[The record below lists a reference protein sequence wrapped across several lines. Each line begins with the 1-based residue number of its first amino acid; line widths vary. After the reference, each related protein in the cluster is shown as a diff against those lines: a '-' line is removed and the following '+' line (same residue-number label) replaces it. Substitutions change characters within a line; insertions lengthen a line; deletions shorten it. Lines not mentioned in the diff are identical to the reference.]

1 MHSARAQLTYLYL
14 VAISITL
21 IMFGGYDYYRLSHEL
36 NSNFALL
43 QNGTVAR
50 LTTSLS
56 LPLWD
61 FDADVSTKLIESEML
76 IPEINAIQV
85 FDASSNLFAST
96 VRDQHGLI
104 NSTLDIHG
112 LEGVPVEAEIYLTK
126 KTSDISAPAKRIG
139 RVVAYFSRHRID
151 ELLWENALHTIVE
164 LLFIDVLLI
173 LVLHLS
179 LRLVFTPLGQLAN
192 ALNDLSEQGGEYAAE
207 LPESRLS
214 EFSEVING
222 YNKIQGKFNH
232 VIAHLHQAEAATRAE
247 AHKVEQAYDS
257 LKDAQEAMLR
267 SEKLASLGGMVA
279 GVAHEIN
286 TPVGITL
293 TSASVLMEATEQL
306 HHEIEAGPMKKSIV
320 LAYIATATESARL
333 ILKNAERASHLIY
346 SFKQVASDQTSEQR
360 RKYELGEYIQEVMS
374 SLHPKLRTK
383 QINIKIHCPNP
394 IKLDGFPGAMAQVLT
409 NLTMN
414 AVTHAFAG
422 REQGEIQ
429 ISAVQAGEAVNMTF
443 IDNGVGISHA
453 NIGKIFDLFFTTK
466 RDLGGTGLGLNI
478 VHNILYK
485 KLNGSISVSSE
496 EGKGT
501 CFFMNFPCVIV

>member
-1 MHSARAQLTYLYL
+1 MHSVLAQLTYLFL
-14 VAISITL
+14 LAISITL
-21 IMFGGYDYYRLSHEL
+21 VVFGGYDYYRLSREL
-36 NSNFALL
+36 NSNFTLL
-43 QNGTVAR
+43 QRSIVTR

-61 FDADVSTKLIESEML
+61 FDAEVSTKLIESEML
-76 IPEINAIQV
+76 IPEIKAIQV

-96 VRDQHGLI
+96 VRDAHDRIDSSLEM
-104 NSTLDIHG
+104 HG
-112 LEGVPVEAEIYLTK
+112 LEGVSVEAEIYLPK
-126 KTSDISAPAKRIG
+126 KSSELVIPTKRIG
-139 RVVAYFSRHRID
+139 RVVAFFSRRRID
-151 ELLWENALHTIVE
+151 ELLWENAMHNIIE
-164 LLFIDVLLI
+164 LLFIDLLLI
-173 LVLHLS
+173 LVLRLS
-179 LRLVFTPLGQLAN
+179 LRLVFTPLGQLGT
-192 ALNDLSEQGGEYAAE
+192 ALNDLAGQGGEYAQA
-207 LPESRLS
+207 LPESSLN
-214 EFSEVING
+214 EFSEVIKG

-232 VIAHLHQAEAATRAE
+232 VIANLHQAEAATRAE

-293 TSASVLMEATEQL
+293 TSASVLMEATKQL
-306 HHEIEAGPMKKSIV
+306 HHDIESGSMKKSIV
-320 LAYIATATESARL
+320 MAYIATAAESARL

-360 RKYELGEYIQEVMS
+360 RNYELGEYIQEVMS

-383 QINIKIHCPNP
+383 QINIKIHCPSP

-422 REQGEIQ
+422 RDHGEIQ
-429 ISAVQAGEAVNMTF
+429 ISALQTGDVVNMTF

-453 NIGKIFDLFFTTK
+453 NIAKIFDLFFTTK
-466 RDLGGTGLGLNI
+466 RDIGGTGLGLNI

-485 KLNGSISVSSE
+485 KMNGSISVSSE

-501 CFFMNFPCVIV
+501 CFFMNFPCVIG

>member
-1 MHSARAQLTYLYL
+1 MHSVRAQLTYLFL
-14 VAISITL
+14 LAISLTL
-21 IMFGGYDYYRLSHEL
+21 VMFGGYDYYRLSREL
-36 NSNFALL
+36 NSNFTLL
-43 QNGTVAR
+43 QRSIVSR

-85 FDASSNLFAST
+85 FDASANLFAST
-96 VRDQHGLI
+96 VRDSQGRI
-104 NSTLDIHG
+104 SSALDMHN
-112 LEGVPVEAEIYLTK
+112 LDGVSVEAEIYLPK
-126 KTSDISAPAKRIG
+126 KPSEASATPKRIG

-151 ELLWENALHTIVE
+151 ELLWENALHNIVE
-164 LLFIDVLLI
+164 LLFIDLLLI
-173 LVLHLS
+173 LVLRLS
-179 LRLVFTPLGQLAN
+179 LRLVFTPLGQLAT
-192 ALNDLSEQGGEYAAE
+192 ALNDLAGQGGEYGAE
-207 LPESRLS
+207 LPETRLN
-214 EFSEVING
+214 EFSEVIKG

-232 VIAHLHQAEAATRAE
+232 VIANLHHAQEATRAE
-247 AHKVEQAYDS
+247 AQKVEQAYDS

-293 TSASVLMEATEQL
+293 TSASVLMEATQQL
-306 HHEIEAGPMKKSIV
+306 HREIEAGVMKKSV
-320 LAYIATATESARL
+320 VMAYIATATESARL

-374 SLHPKLRTK
+374 SLHPKLRSK

-429 ISAVQAGEAVNMTF
+429 ISAVQTGVAVNMTF
-443 IDNGVGISHA
+443 IDNGVGISPA
-453 NIGKIFDLFFTTK
+453 NIEKIFDLFFTTK
-466 RDLGGTGLGLNI
+466 RDIGGTGLGLNI

-501 CFFMNFPCVIV
+501 CFFMNFPCVIA